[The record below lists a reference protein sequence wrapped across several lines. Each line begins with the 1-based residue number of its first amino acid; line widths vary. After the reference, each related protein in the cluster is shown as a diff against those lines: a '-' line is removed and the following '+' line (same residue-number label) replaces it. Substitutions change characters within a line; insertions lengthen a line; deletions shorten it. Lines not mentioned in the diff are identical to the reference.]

1 MADSKDEISV
11 LIVDDSE
18 HIRALLLMLLK
29 KEGITKVLQATDGAD
44 GVEKY
49 RANNPTLVFL
59 DYMLPKMSGLD
70 VLKAIRGY
78 DPAAKIIMLTAV
90 SSMEIAQ
97 QAKEL
102 GASHFLVKPYS
113 PSKVV
118 EVMRKILSQPGPL
131 Q

>member
-1 MADSKDEISV
+1 MAENKDEISV

-29 KEGITKVLQATDGAD
+29 KEGITKIIQAIDGIE
-44 GVEKY
+44 GIEKY

-59 DYMLPKMSGLD
+59 DYMLPKMSGLE

-78 DPAAKIIMLTAV
+78 DPAAKVIMLTAV

-102 GASHFLVKPYS
+102 GASHFLVKPYQ
-113 PSKVV
+113 PTKVI
-118 EVMRKILSQPGPL
+118 EILRKILSQPGSP